1 MTPDEKKRILRLA
14 EEVAAIEPMLGYWLA
29 DHAQATR
36 NEARA
41 TLSPIA
47 FHLLDR
53 IGHHPPDACICGGDT
68 VTGSPWKDPA

>member
-14 EEVAAIEPMLGYWLA
+14 EEVAALSPMLGYWLA

-36 NEARA
+36 NEAQA

-68 VTGSPWKDPA
+68 VTGSPWHD